1 MLGGDRPPRAR
12 AAPEAPPSGTARS
25 YALMRLR
32 QEQISARGELVATSG
47 GYTARWASCVPA
59 ARKARR
65 ARTVLRREKA
75 IVPSSSDA
83 HRFVWSYTMWGKQGL
98 QVQDA
103 SRPIGEDAGPL

>member
-1 MLGGDRPPRAR
+1 MLGVDRPPRAP

-25 YALMRLR
+25 YALVRLR

-59 ARKARR
+59 TRKARR

-75 IVPSSSDA
+75 MAPYPSAA
-83 HRFVWSYTMWGKQGL
+83 HRFARSYTMWGKPGL
-98 QVQDA
+98 QAQDVF
-103 SRPIGEDAGPL
+103 RPIGEDAGPL

>member
-1 MLGGDRPPRAR
+1 MLGGGRPPWAR

-59 ARKARR
+59 ARRAGAPGPFYVNKRPWRR
-65 ARTVLRREKA
+65 LQALLIALRG
-75 IVPSSSDA
+75 
-83 HRFVWSYTMWGKQGL
+83 HL
-98 QVQDA
+98 LC
-103 SRPIGEDAGPL
+103 GERKVRG